1 MKGLKVKL
9 TIAQRKTELPDY
21 GTGEESKDA
30 EGLKDDVTEKLNE
43 LDLKD
48 TGLAGDDDDDTQMY
62 HMEVE
67 SGGKFTR
74 KATWEDLKRFTGK
87 EIDSDVFRDWIV
99 QYQEKCFP
107 EGMYHV
113 YVSGDAYVV
122 YVCVCVCVCVNK

>member
-9 TIAQRKTELPDY
+9 TIAQKKTDLPDCES
-21 GTGEESKDA
+21 GEDSKDA

-48 TGLAGDDDDDTQMY
+48 TGIVDDDDDDTQMY

-74 KATWEDLKRFTGK
+74 KATWEDLNRFTGK
-87 EIDSDVFRDWIV
+87 EINSDVFRDWIV
-99 QYQEKCFP
+99 KYQEKCFP
-107 EGMYHV
+107 EGMYHIYMSGHV
-113 YVSGDAYVV
+113 YV
-122 YVCVCVCVCVNK
+122 VCVCVRV